1 MSKTETPDI
10 VERLQTAIDDR
21 GKGSVWGYA
30 GLLEDAAAEIERL
43 RSELADYEQAASV
56 EADLRREFKARAE
69 KAEAEL
75 AKHQWRVVYDEAE
88 DTYYAPAD
96 TKILLGWWQEWP
108 EREWVQEA
116 GVHRSTKGGWLHSQA
131 THWQP
136 LPSSPG
142 ENDGGSTTNHGDDL

>member
-30 GLLEDAAAEIERL
+30 GLLEDATAEIERL
-43 RSELADYEQAASV
+43 RSELA
-56 EADLRREFKARAE
+56 
-69 KAEAEL
+69 
-75 AKHQWRVVYDEAE
+75 KHQWRTIYDEAE

-96 TKILLGWWQEWP
+96 TEILLGWWQEWP
-108 EREWVQEA
+108 ERKWMQEA

-136 LPSSPG
+136 LPSPPG
-142 ENDGGSTTNHGDDL
+142 ENDGR